1 MTTLGIVAICVA
13 IAGLVYYNVRQLLR
27 AESNAEALE
36 VQNQAQRERLEKQ
49 QALAAASEKE
59 RRQNEK
65 DSLVNIDADRA
76 GRMLEDAF
84 KDNANYARVLGPR
97 VAVLSYD

>member
-84 KDNANYARVLGPR
+84 KDNAN
-97 VAVLSYD
+97 